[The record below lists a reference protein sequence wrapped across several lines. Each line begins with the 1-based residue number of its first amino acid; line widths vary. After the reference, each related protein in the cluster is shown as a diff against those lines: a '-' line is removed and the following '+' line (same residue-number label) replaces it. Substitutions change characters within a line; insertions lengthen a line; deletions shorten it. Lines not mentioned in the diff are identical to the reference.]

1 MSLEHYNA
9 ELASIDMEIARLAQL
24 CGIQMLQPGVAEA
37 IVETL
42 QSARQNVLIQK
53 FVAESNGCDLRAL
66 VVGGKVVAAMR
77 RVAAKGEYRS
87 NVHRGG
93 SAEPVMHPRNL
104 GIDFPLDR
112 LTLIER
118 GFRPSAEILL
128 LQLPHESYFVEEL
141 PRVHFSAIL

>member
-1 MSLEHYNA
+1 MTRSKSMNTS
-9 ELASIDMEIARLAQL
+9 ASPTMMRLL
-24 CGIQMLQPGVAEA
+24 KYVPLFGLLG
-37 IVETL
+37 
-42 QSARQNVLIQK
+42 
-53 FVAESNGCDLRAL
+53 
-66 VVGGKVVAAMR
+66 R
-77 RVAAKGEYRS
+77 R
-87 NVHRGG
+87 
-93 SAEPVMHPRNL
+93 SAERVMHPRNL

>member
-1 MSLEHYNA
+1 
-9 ELASIDMEIARLAQL
+9 
-24 CGIQMLQPGVAEA
+24 
-37 IVETL
+37 
-42 QSARQNVLIQK
+42 
-53 FVAESNGCDLRAL
+53 
-66 VVGGKVVAAMR
+66 
-77 RVAAKGEYRS
+77 
-87 NVHRGG
+87 
-93 SAEPVMHPRNL
+93 MHPRNL